1 MRDYNGGIA
10 LSHVI
15 SSPASSYSTG
25 RTTFITWSPDGYCL
39 FSGYTKGWATWSVYG
54 KPGGSSFSADSR
66 LVSKNPGEGYLSGVR
81 DGSWLPSGGEILLTK
96 QGGSDKLWA
105 LEFARSAVT
114 GCFSSANIARAVLQT
129 SEKIL
134 IYRGYDQSDIAAICH
149 ETSVLWHHV
158 QMPTVYLVDN
168 WPVRAVVIS
177 PDGRYVAI
185 AGRRGLAHYS
195 VNSGRWKTFVNEA
208 MEQEFAVR
216 GGMCWYQHIL
226 IAAVECDETYEVS
239 VSSFTDYHVG
249 RTEVLY
255 FSYASIPASS
265 ISTTHSFCT
274 SKHSPPPSFRS
285 PRLATTPSSSIPS
298 IMRSTISSCRALRT
312 ASS

>member
-1 MRDYNGGIA
+1 MRDYNGGIT

-15 SSPASSYSTG
+15 PSPSTSYSTG

-54 KPGGSSFSADSR
+54 KPGGTSFSADPR
-66 LVSKNPGEGYLSGVR
+66 LASKNPGEGHLYGVR

-96 QGGSDKLWA
+96 QGGSDKLWI

-134 IYRGYDQSDIAAICH
+134 IYRGYDQSDITAICQ

-208 MEQEFAVR
+208 MEQEFVVR

-239 VSSFTDYHVG
+239 VLLHRLS
-249 RTEVLY
+249 RRCAETEV
-255 FSYASIPASS
+255 P
-265 ISTTHSFCT
+265 
-274 SKHSPPPSFRS
+274 
-285 PRLATTPSSSIPS
+285 LATTLLPRAPS
-298 IMRSTISSCRALRT
+298 
-312 ASS
+312 

>member
-1 MRDYNGGIA
+1 M
-10 LSHVI
+10 
-15 SSPASSYSTG
+15 
-25 RTTFITWSPDGYCL
+25 
-39 FSGYTKGWATWSVYG
+39 
-54 KPGGSSFSADSR
+54 
-66 LVSKNPGEGYLSGVR
+66 
-81 DGSWLPSGGEILLTK
+81 
-96 QGGSDKLWA
+96 
-105 LEFARSAVT
+105 
-114 GCFSSANIARAVLQT
+114 LQT

-134 IYRGYDQSDIAAICH
+134 IYRGYDQSDIAAICQ

-208 MEQEFAVR
+208 MEQEFVVR

-239 VSSFTDYHVG
+239 VLLHRLSRRRVE
-249 RTEVLY
+249 TEVPP
-255 FSYASIPASS
+255 SYDSTPASS
-265 ISTTHSFCT
+265 ISTTRSSCI
-274 SKHSPPPSFRS
+274 SKRSPPLLYQS
-285 PRLATTPSSSIPS
+285 PKLATTPSL
-298 IMRSTISSCRALRT
+298 STLSTTHSTTSSCRALRT